1 MKNIIHHFTSEAI
14 STKVVKNESYQLPFA
29 SSIPKNTIS
38 CHRKLPKATY
48 ADVAAK
54 VELIGPNLMFE

>member
-1 MKNIIHHFTSEAI
+1 MKNIIHPFTLEAI
-14 STKVVKNESYQLPFA
+14 STKVMKNESYQLPFV
-29 SSIPKNTIS
+29 SSIPRNTIS
-38 CHRKLPKATY
+38 CHRKLPRATY